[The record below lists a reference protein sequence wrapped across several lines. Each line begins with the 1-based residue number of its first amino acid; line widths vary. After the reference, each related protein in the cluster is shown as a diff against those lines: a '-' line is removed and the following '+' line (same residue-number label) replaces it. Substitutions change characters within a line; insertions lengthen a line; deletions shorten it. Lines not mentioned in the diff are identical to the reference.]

1 MVFNPG
7 DVGDYEAREHGDDYL
22 DGMVFAPNQ
31 VIKCSF
37 QLQGKC
43 KLSECEV
50 SASFSG
56 DTRVLRGPSYLVS
69 KMTSRHQE

>member
-1 MVFNPG
+1 MIFNPG

-31 VIKCSF
+31 VIKCSY

-43 KLSECEV
+43 NYCKLVEREV
-50 SASFSG
+50 SASFSE
-56 DTRVLRGPSYLVS
+56 DTCVLGSFFIWSL
-69 KMTSRHQE
+69 K

>member
-1 MVFNPG
+1 MIFNPG

-31 VIKCSF
+31 VIKCSY

-43 KLSECEV
+43 KIII
-50 SASFSG
+50 ASWCS
-56 DTRVLRGPSYLVS
+56 VKSLPVIII
-69 KMTSRHQE
+69 